1 MRKNNLDETVLLK
14 KVNPSRPRSED
25 TQSMPAVRPPAGEE
39 TVLTQETRRGTV
51 HELDPLPPDRLQR
64 QPEKVPFWT
73 KRRKK
78 KAILAGGF
86 LCALLLGFL
95 FAGYKQ
101 HQEEEQATR
110 ARIQQEQ
117 AANQARDAAS
127 LAAKKAE
134 LEQEKQELEKKK
146 QELMLQAARAEGKN
160 EQLAEDRGSLLGK
173 LVDKVTGGKEKQK
186 AANTAER
193 DAAKQAAQQ
202 VDASLA
208 QAQQMLDDVNAQLD
222 HNGKLQEA
230 AETVRT
236 GAQDAYENH
245 KDVIDRVGTYL
256 IDGIRL
262 AADKILQR

>member
-1 MRKNNLDETVLLK
+1 MRKNDLDETVLLK

-25 TQSMPAVRPPAGEE
+25 TQSMPAVQPPGGDPA
-39 TVLTQETRRGTV
+39 LTQETRRGTV

-173 LVDKVTGGKEKQK
+173 FVDKVTGGKEKQK